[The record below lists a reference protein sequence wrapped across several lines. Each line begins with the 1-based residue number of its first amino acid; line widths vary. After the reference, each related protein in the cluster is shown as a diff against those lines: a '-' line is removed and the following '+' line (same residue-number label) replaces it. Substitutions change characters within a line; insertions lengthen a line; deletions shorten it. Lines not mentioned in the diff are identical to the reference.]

1 MQSQAWVRPSFAPR
15 IRYVGTVTEN
25 RSLIRKAVF
34 PVAGLG
40 TRFLPATKAMPKELL
55 PIIDKPIIQY
65 AVEEA
70 VAAGITDLIFVTG
83 RTKRAIEDHF
93 DANPELERALR
104 AKGNDDTADMVRN
117 IVPEGVRCI
126 FLRQPEALGL
136 GHAVL
141 CAEPAVGR
149 EPFVVLLA
157 DDVMRGASPTQA
169 LVQAYGQQPGTY
181 LSVMD
186 VPAAEAHKY
195 GIIRPGAGGKVAGL
209 VEKPKTGS
217 EPSTMASIGRYV
229 LEPEIFDILRAQP
242 PGHGGEIQLA
252 DAINTR
258 ATDGHVRA
266 VELDGRR
273 YDCGSKMGYLEA
285 VVDFALDHPDYADHF
300 GALIDAKAA
309 SRQRGD

>member
-1 MQSQAWVRPSFAPR
+1 MTTAFRPR
-15 IRYVGTVTEN
+15 
-25 RSLIRKAVF
+25 IRKAVF

-70 VAAGITDLIFVTG
+70 IAAGITDLIFVTG

-104 AKGNDDTADMVRN
+104 DKGKDDVADMIRN

-141 CAEPAVGR
+141 CAEPSVGR

-157 DDVMRGASPTQA
+157 DDVMRGDLPTQC
-169 LVQAYGQQPGTY
+169 LINAYAETPGTI

-186 VPAAEAHKY
+186 VAAEDAHKY
-195 GIIRPGAGGKVAGL
+195 GIVRPGPDGAVAGL
-209 VEKPKTGS
+209 VEKPKSGT
-217 EPSTMASIGRYV
+217 EPSKMASIGRYV
-229 LEPEIFDILRAQP
+229 LEPEILDILKAQT

-258 ATDGHVRA
+258 AAQGHVRA
-266 VELDGRR
+266 VMLKGQR

-285 VVDFALDHPDYADHF
+285 VMDFALDHPDYAERF
-300 GALIDAKAA
+300 GALLDNKAA
-309 SRQRGD
+309 ARRAPSAE

>member
-1 MQSQAWVRPSFAPR
+1 MIKVLSTTRQP
-15 IRYVGTVTEN
+15 
-25 RSLIRKAVF
+25 IRKAVF

-104 AKGNDDTADMVRN
+104 DKGKDDVADMIRN

-149 EPFVVLLA
+149 EPFAVLLA
-157 DDVMRGASPTQA
+157 DDVMRGDLPTQC
-169 LVQAYGQQPGTY
+169 LVEAFAEKPGTI
-181 LSVMD
+181 LSVMQ
-186 VPAAEAHKY
+186 VPKEEAQKY
-195 GIIRPGAGGKVAGL
+195 GIVRLGPDGEVAGL
-209 VEKPKTGS
+209 VEKPAPGTA
-217 EPSTMASIGRYV
+217 PSHLASIGRYV
-229 LEPEIFDILRAQP
+229 LEPEILDILKVQP

-252 DAINTR
+252 DAINVR
-258 ATDGHVRA
+258 AAQGHVRA
-266 VELDGRR
+266 VTLKGQR

-285 VVDFALDHPDYADHF
+285 VMDFALEHPEYSELF
-300 GALIDAKAA
+300 RALLDNKAA
-309 SRQRGD
+309 ARRGREPE

>member
-1 MQSQAWVRPSFAPR
+1 MKV
-15 IRYVGTVTEN
+15 
-25 RSLIRKAVF
+25 RKAVF

-70 VAAGITDLIFVTG
+70 IEAGITDLIFVTG

-104 AKGNDDTADMVRN
+104 DKGKDDIAEMVRN
-117 IVPEGVRCI
+117 IVPEGVNII

-149 EPFVVLLA
+149 EPFAVLLA
-157 DDVMRGASPTQA
+157 DDVMKGDLPTAA
-169 LVQAYGQQPGTY
+169 LVAAHAERPDTI
-181 LSVMD
+181 LSVME
-186 VPAAEAHKY
+186 VAAAEAHKY
-195 GIIRPGAGGKVAGL
+195 GIVRPGEGGTVAGL
-209 VEKPKTGS
+209 VEKPRAGT
-217 EPSTMASIGRYV
+217 EPSRLASIGRYV

-242 PGHGGEIQLA
+242 AGHGGEIQLA
-252 DAINTR
+252 DAINAR
-258 ATDGHVRA
+258 AAQGRVRA
-266 VELDGRR
+266 VPLTGRR
-273 YDCGSKMGYLEA
+273 YDCGDKLGYLEA
-285 VVDFALDHPDYADHF
+285 IIDFALEHPDYRAPF
-300 GALIDAKAA
+300 AALI
-309 SRQRGD
+309 RQRDAARD

>member
-1 MQSQAWVRPSFAPR
+1 MTSTTRQP
-15 IRYVGTVTEN
+15 
-25 RSLIRKAVF
+25 IRKAVF

-104 AKGNDDTADMVRN
+104 DKGKDVVADMVRN

-157 DDVMRGASPTQA
+157 DDVMRGDLPTQC
-169 LVQAYGQQPGTY
+169 LVNAYAENPGTI
-181 LSVMD
+181 LSVME
-186 VPAAEAHKY
+186 VEAAEAQKD
-195 GIIRPGAGGKVAGL
+195 GIVRPGMDGSVAGL
-209 VEKPKTGS
+209 VEQPAPGT
-217 EPSTMASIGRYV
+217 EPSLLASIGRYV
-229 LEPEIFDILRAQP
+229 LEPEVLDILQAQP

-258 ATDGHVRA
+258 AAQGHVRS
-266 VELDGRR
+266 LTLKGQR

-285 VVDFALDHPDYADHF
+285 MMDFALEHPEYSERF
-300 GALIDAKAA
+300 GALVDNKAA
-309 SRQRGD
+309 ARRALAAGR

>member
-1 MQSQAWVRPSFAPR
+1 MTSTTRQP
-15 IRYVGTVTEN
+15 
-25 RSLIRKAVF
+25 IRKAVF

-55 PIIDKPIIQY
+55 PIIDKPLIQY

-104 AKGNDDTADMVRN
+104 DKGMDDVADMIRN

-157 DDVMRGASPTQA
+157 DDVMRGDLPTQC
-169 LVQAYGQQPGTY
+169 LVNAYAENPGTF
-181 LSVMD
+181 LSVME
-186 VPAAEAHKY
+186 VSAPEAQKY
-195 GIIRPGAGGKVAGL
+195 GIVRPGSDGSVAGL
-209 VEKPKTGS
+209 VEKPAPGT
-217 EPSTMASIGRYV
+217 EPSLLASIGRYV
-229 LEPEIFDILRAQP
+229 LEPEILDILKAQP

-258 ATDGHVRA
+258 AAQGHVRS
-266 VELDGRR
+266 LKLKGQR

-285 VVDFALDHPDYADHF
+285 VMDFALEHPEYSERF
-300 GALIDAKAA
+300 GALVDNKAA
-309 SRQRGD
+309 ARRARAAE